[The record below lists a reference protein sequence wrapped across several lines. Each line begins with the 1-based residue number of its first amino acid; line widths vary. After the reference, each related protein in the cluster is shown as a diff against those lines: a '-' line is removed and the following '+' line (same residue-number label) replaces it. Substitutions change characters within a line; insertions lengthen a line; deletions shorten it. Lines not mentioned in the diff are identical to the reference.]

1 MTLVG
6 ETRGEGVP
14 IVLLPWFGLDRLA
27 MAAAFEPTIEGSACW
42 QRVYVDLPGCGQ
54 SPAGAESSDGVVD
67 AVCDYVDAKL
77 GSEPFLLSGCS
88 YGGYLAAA
96 IARRRPDQVAGLL
109 LVCPGI
115 KILADD
121 RVLPEGPSSPAA
133 GDWLTDVPPDLHDHL
148 SRAVGHRTGEVA
160 SRVARALSAGGPA
173 DEEYLQRLRTTGYQ
187 LSDEDS
193 STVYAGPTSVLAG
206 REDRIVGYADQFHA
220 IDRYPDVTY
229 VALSAAGHYLPFE
242 QPAAFRSLTQEWL
255 ARCSSRSAEH

>member
-1 MTLVG
+1 MSLVG

-14 IVLLPWFGLDRLA
+14 IVLLPWFGLDRSV
-27 MAAAFEPTIEGSACW
+27 MAAAFEPAIEGSAGW
-42 QRVYVDLPGCGQ
+42 QRVYVDLPGCGR

-67 AVCDYVDAKL
+67 AVCDYIDANL
-77 GSEPFLLSGCS
+77 GGGPFLLIGCS

-133 GDWLTDVPPDLHDHL
+133 GDWLADVPQDLQDHL
-148 SRAVGHRTGEVA
+148 NRALGRRTREVA
-160 SRVARALSAGGPA
+160 AHLGRLLTAGGHA
-173 DEEYLQRLRTTGYQ
+173 DEAYLQRLRTTGYQ

-193 STVYAGPTSVLAG
+193 PIVYAGPTSVLAG
-206 REDRIVGYADQFHA
+206 REDRIAGYVDQFHA
-220 IDRYPDVTY
+220 LGSYPQATY
-229 VALSAAGHYLPFE
+229 AALSTAGHYLPFE
-242 QPAAFRSLTQEWL
+242 QPDTCKNLTQEWL
-255 ARCSSRSAEH
+255 RRCSGSLR